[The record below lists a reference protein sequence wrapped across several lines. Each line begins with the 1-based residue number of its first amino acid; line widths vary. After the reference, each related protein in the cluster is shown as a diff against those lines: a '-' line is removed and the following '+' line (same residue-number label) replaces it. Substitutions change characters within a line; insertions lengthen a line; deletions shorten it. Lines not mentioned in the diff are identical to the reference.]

1 MELIDE
7 SEVIENDVIGYRIK
21 KAKKM
26 FNDLDREDFVTVTI
40 HKPPEPDILADILR
54 GLKKEF
60 AVKNMN
66 NGCTEFVLAELGY
79 RTCYKYLA
87 RSGFLEIQKIT
98 KRIKDTIGSKLVDG
112 YPEMANFVLSQR
124 DNTAR
129 IYFHISQQQHRQ
141 LKEMSYD
148 LYISIGDILLM
159 CLVCVFNDLNGRL
172 ETCSRIDLK
181 YEKYCS
187 ADGYLSVI
195 MNHTKE
201 IVEKARLYIINSRP
215 VLELGIRE
223 REGVITAGLKT
234 PDNYKKKLDM
244 EQRLM
249 DDMDKFIGSIH
260 NALDI

>member
-87 RSGFLEIQKIT
+87 RSGFIYINWRYFINVPSMCIQRFKW
-98 KRIKDTIGSKLVDG
+98 K
-112 YPEMANFVLSQR
+112 
-124 DNTAR
+124 
-129 IYFHISQQQHRQ
+129 
-141 LKEMSYD
+141 
-148 LYISIGDILLM
+148 IGDM
-159 CLVCVFNDLNGRL
+159 
-172 ETCSRIDLK
+172 
-181 YEKYCS
+181 
-187 ADGYLSVI
+187 
-195 MNHTKE
+195 
-201 IVEKARLYIINSRP
+201 
-215 VLELGIRE
+215 
-223 REGVITAGLKT
+223 
-234 PDNYKKKLDM
+234 
-244 EQRLM
+244 
-249 DDMDKFIGSIH
+249 
-260 NALDI
+260 